1 VGEDDH
7 ADEDRADA
15 PNSSVSDE
23 FAAAGRSLPQNPR
36 EEIEA

>member
-1 VGEDDH
+1 MRKDDH
-7 ADEDRADA
+7 AVNDRADA

-23 FAAAGRSLPQNPR
+23 FARAGRSLPQNPR